1 MNQDYLLPTNDIRE
15 IKDLYLEPID
25 LINNGQCTA
34 YYAVVIYVED
44 EIIYI
49 ENKKIVFPDR
59 LFELILHVAKAGKKG
74 IKGQEM
80 ANKMKLDYS
89 DVYQYKD
96 RINQYKKYRPFFNK
110 NLILLD
116 EKGYWRLN
124 VNYGNHG
131 LLII

>member
-1 MNQDYLLPTNDIRE
+1 MNRDYLLPTNDIRE

-44 EIIYI
+44 KIIYI
-49 ENKKIVFPDR
+49 ENKKIAFPDR
-59 LFELILHVAKAGKKG
+59 LFELILRVAKAGKKG
-74 IKGQEM
+74 VKGQEM
-80 ANKMKLDYS
+80 ANKMILDYS

-96 RINQYKKYRPFFNK
+96 RVNSYKKYIKFFDK
-110 NLILLD
+110 DLIVLD

>member
-1 MNQDYLLPTNDIRE
+1 MNQDYLLPPNDIRE

-44 EIIYI
+44 KIIYI

-59 LFELILHVAKAGKKG
+59 LFELILYIAKAGKKG

-96 RINQYKKYRPFFNK
+96 RVNLHKKYIKFFDK
-110 NLILLD
+110 DLIVLD